1 MDGRLEF
8 AFHTQLRA
16 HELEKEVTPEHAV
29 SMFQAAVGAAIDV
42 DILSRGTWIAGYA
55 LVAERFQA
63 GRVFLAGDAAHLFT
77 PAGGLGYNTA
87 VEDAVNLGWK
97 LAAVV
102 RGKAG
107 PGLLASY
114 EPERQPIA
122 YRNTRF
128 ARAFADSIGLYEP
141 VPEIEDDTA
150 AGENARR
157 AAGAYL
163 AAHGKAE
170 FDIPGITFGARYD
183 KSPIIIS
190 DGAAPPS
197 DAANVYVPSAC
208 PGGRAPHLWL
218 TPHHS
223 LFDSFG
229 FEWTLLRLSEKCVC
243 APLIKAAAE
252 AGIELKVLDV
262 VTERA
267 RDIYGADLV
276 LIRPDQVVAW
286 RSNQVN
292 AAETIFPRVL
302 GAPGCKKLNPQ
313 LAAGSADAL

>member
-1 MDGRLEF
+1 
-8 AFHTQLRA
+8 
-16 HELEKEVTPEHAV
+16 
-29 SMFQAAVGAAIDV
+29 MFQAAVGAAVGVDV
-42 DILSRGTWIAGYA
+42 LSRGTWVAGHA

-63 GRVFLAGDAAHLFT
+63 GRVLLAGDAAHLFT

-102 RGKAG
+102 RGQAG
-107 PGLLASY
+107 ADLLASY
-114 EPERQPIA
+114 ELERQPIA

-141 VPEIEDDTA
+141 VPEIEDDTTE
-150 AGENARR
+150 GENARR

-163 AAHGKAE
+163 GAHGRAE
-170 FDIPGITFGARYD
+170 FDIPGITFGVRYD
-183 KSPIIIS
+183 RSPIIIS
-190 DGAAPPS
+190 DGTTPPP

-218 TPHHS
+218 SPGHS
-223 LFDSFG
+223 LFDAFG
-229 FEWTLLRLSEKCVC
+229 FEWTLLRLSAKSEGS
-243 APLIKAAAE
+243 ALIEAAAK

-262 VTERA
+262 VSEQA

-276 LIRPDQVVAW
+276 LIRPDQIVAW
-286 RSNQVN
+286 RSNQTK
-292 AAETIFPRVL
+292 ATEAIIPRAL
-302 GAPGCKKLNPQ
+302 GT
-313 LAAGSADAL
+313 